1 MNYSVTIWD
10 FNNDITSL
18 KFNDQKAKFSFS
30 PKINPLD
37 DIKHILAKKKLSIAG
52 NHNCKKKNWINSVQ
66 SSLKSHPVAYNVP
79 VRGVSREWNT
89 EDQIQAFI
97 ETREYTIQTLY
108 STKWT

>member
-37 DIKHILAKKKLSIAG
+37 DIIHILVKKLSIAG
-52 NHNCKKKNWINSVQ
+52 NQEKNWINSVQ

-97 ETREYTIQTLY
+97 ETREYTTQTLY
-108 STKWT
+108 SSKWT